1 MQYLMHRFHTPLAYL
16 LVNLATLLWAGNIT
30 LGRLLAGQVGP
41 LALTAARVT
50 IAGLLF
56 ALFVRR
62 LSPAERRPDADW
74 PLLVGMALTGVFGFP
89 VLLYFALRFTTASN
103 AALINGAGPLITA
116 LLAGW
121 LLRDRLHAHQ
131 ALGAVLSLGG
141 VSLIIGG
148 GVVLAR
154 GQGPNLG
161 DLIMLFNVV
170 LWGLYSVM
178 SRVVTRRRSTVSA
191 TAFSTWAAL
200 PLLWPLALGEWLQS
214 PPTVSP
220 ALIVAVLFIGIFPA
234 FLAFLA
240 WNEGVRRAGPSG
252 AMAFYNMLPVY
263 GALLGAIFLGERPGA
278 GQVVGGTLVIAG
290 GLIGAGIWRFAS
302 KVFWKAPAARPE
314 RSS

>member
-1 MQYLMHRFHTPLAYL
+1 MSRFHIAFAYL

-30 LGRLLAGQVGP
+30 LGRILAGQVGP
-41 LALTAARVT
+41 LTLTAARVT

-56 ALFVRR
+56 ALLLRR
-62 LSPAERRPDADW
+62 LSSAERRPGADW
-74 PLLVGMALTGVFGFP
+74 PLLIGMALTGVFGFP

-103 AALINGAGPLITA
+103 ASLINGAGPLVTA

-121 LLRDRLHAHQ
+121 LLRERLHVHQ
-131 ALGAVLSLGG
+131 AAGAVLSLAG
-141 VSLIIGG
+141 VFLIIGG
-148 GVVLAR
+148 DMALAR
-154 GQGPNLG
+154 GGGPNLG

-200 PLLWPLALGEWLQS
+200 PLLWPLALGEWRQT
-214 PPTVSP
+214 PPTISP
-220 ALIVAVLFIGIFPA
+220 ALIAAVIFIGIFPA

-263 GALLGAIFLGERPGA
+263 GALLGAIFLGERPGV
-278 GQVVGGTLVIAG
+278 GQIMGGALVIAG
-290 GLIGAGIWRFAS
+290 GLIGANAWRFAS
-302 KVFWKAPAARPE
+302 RAFWKAPAARPE